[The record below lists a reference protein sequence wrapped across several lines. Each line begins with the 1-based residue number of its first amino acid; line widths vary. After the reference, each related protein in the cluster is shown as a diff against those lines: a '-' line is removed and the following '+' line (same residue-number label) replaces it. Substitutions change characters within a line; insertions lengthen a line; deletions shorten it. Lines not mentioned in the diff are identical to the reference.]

1 MPFILDSW
9 SEQQPCLPRLI
20 ERLQINEFLYS
31 SQQASRA
38 VTRDGT
44 DPASYLRQPQAERSH
59 GNLRAFYVQA
69 RNPVPMLVEKITQ
82 LWHDCG
88 MYAVQPRARAFG
100 CSANTTPLSSVRR
113 FARKVVMRK
122 WSAGT
127 CWRCYTLPKCNQTCT
142 SRTAGSTAI
151 LPRDTLRTLFLHD

>member
-88 MYAVQPRARAFG
+88 MYAVQPRARAGESFV
-100 CSANTTPLSSVRR
+100 SFALNSVVLPIRHR
-113 FARKVVMRK
+113 FL
-122 WSAGT
+122 
-127 CWRCYTLPKCNQTCT
+127 RCDDLQE
-142 SRTAGSTAI
+142 R
-151 LPRDTLRTLFLHD
+151 